1 MLKRLHTSHAGTPRS
16 TRVTDPEQKRILSPT
31 SAPIFFAFFTW
42 GFGTGAQHLARPLF
56 AYALTGNTF
65 LVAVVIGMNAI
76 PRIFTGP
83 ITGYLADRVGRKP
96 LVMFGAALRG
106 VSNVGQFMAG
116 DFATF
121 LVLEFIGQIGVSM
134 WNTSANVLL
143 SDMTITSNR
152 GRALALRQ
160 MSTRLGFVAG
170 PALAGIVAATVS
182 LPAVF
187 LINGASKVVIVA
199 TVFFMVKETKPEPK
213 LKLASAD
220 DDLVAEPA
228 RKAVLRTMRTRSF
241 VALSI
246 TIIGFSMTQTA
257 VLQALVP
264 IYASEELGVS
274 KSSVGL
280 IVGLA
285 AFISFLVAFPNGM
298 LADRFGR
305 KISIVPGLLLLALA
319 STLLTVSDTFILVLF
334 AVSIQGSGEGMTMG
348 TTHTYA
354 MDIAPEEHRGSFLGT
369 VMMFQAFGAF
379 LGPIAI
385 GAIYHSIGRPY
396 AFGTLAV
403 WLIIAALTMAL
414 IGRETAGSRAY
425 HKTDPVPTSSTTGGG
440 Q

>member
-1 MLKRLHTSHAGTPRS
+1 M
-16 TRVTDPEQKRILSPT
+16 TDPDQKRILTPT
-31 SAPIFFAFFTW
+31 SAPIFFSFFTW

-96 LVMFGAALRG
+96 LAMFGAALRG

-121 LVLEFIGQIGVSM
+121 LVLEFVGQIGVSM
-134 WNTSANVLL
+134 WNTSSNVLL
-143 SDMTITSNR
+143 SDITSTGNR

-170 PALAGIVAATVS
+170 PALAGLVAATIS

-187 LINGASKVVIVA
+187 LINGASKVVIVL
-199 TVFFMVKETKPEPK
+199 TVFFMVKETKPQPK
-213 LKLASAD
+213 AVIAASATD
-220 DDLVAEPA
+220 APAVEAESP
-228 RKAVLRTMRTRSF
+228 RTVVLRAMRTRSF
-241 VALSI
+241 VALAL
-246 TIIGFSMTQTA
+246 TIVGFSMTQTA
-257 VLQALVP
+257 VLQALLP
-264 IYASEELGVS
+264 IYASQELGVGES
-274 KSSVGL
+274 GVGL
-280 IVGLA
+280 LVGLA
-285 AFISFLVAFPNGM
+285 AFLAFLVAFPNGM

-305 KISIVPGLLLLALA
+305 KVSMVPGLLLLAAA
-319 STLLTVSDTFILVLF
+319 STLLTVSDTFVLVLL

-354 MDIAPEEHRGSFLGT
+354 MDIAPEEHRGSFLGV
-369 VMMFQAFGAF
+369 VMMFQAVGAL
-379 LGPIAI
+379 LGPMVI
-385 GAIYHSIGRPY
+385 GAIYHSVGHAV

-403 WLIIAALTMAL
+403 WLTAAALAMAFL
-414 IGRETAGSRAY
+414 GRETAGPRA
-425 HKTDPVPTSSTTGGG
+425 VPSAEIISIESGR
-440 Q
+440 

>member
-1 MLKRLHTSHAGTPRS
+1 M
-16 TRVTDPEQKRILSPT
+16 TDPDQKRILSPAN
-31 SAPIFFAFFTW
+31 APIFFSFFTW

-121 LVLEFIGQIGVSM
+121 LVLEFVGQIGVSM

-143 SDMTITSNR
+143 SDVTSTGNR
-152 GRALALRQ
+152 GRVLALRQ

-170 PALAGIVAATVS
+170 PALAGVVAATIS

-187 LINGASKVVIVA
+187 LINGASKVVIVL
-199 TVFFMVKETKPEPK
+199 TVLFMVKETKPEKRPVET
-213 LKLASAD
+213 
-220 DDLVAEPA
+220 VAGVPEPA
-228 RKAVLRTMRTRSF
+228 GESPRTVVFRAMRTRSF
-241 VALSI
+241 LALSL
-246 TIIGFSMTQTA
+246 TIVGFAMTQTA
-257 VLQALVP
+257 VLQALLP
-264 IYASEELGVS
+264 IYASQELNVGES
-274 KSSVGL
+274 GVGL
-280 IVGLA
+280 LVGLA
-285 AFISFLVAFPNGM
+285 AFLAFLVAFPNGM

-305 KISIVPGLLLLALA
+305 KVSIVPGLLLLAIA
-319 STLLTVSDTFILVLF
+319 STLLTVSDTFILVLV

-354 MDIAPEEHRGSFLGT
+354 MDIAPTEHRGSFLGA

-379 LGPIAI
+379 LGPMVI
-385 GAIYHSIGRPY
+385 GAIYHNIGHSF

-403 WLIIAALTMAL
+403 WLTAAALAMAIL
-414 IGRETAGSRAY
+414 GRETAGSRAMP
-425 HKTDPVPTSSTTGGG
+425 HSETVPTGGG
-440 Q
+440 R

>member
-1 MLKRLHTSHAGTPRS
+1 M
-16 TRVTDPEQKRILSPT
+16 TDPDEKRILSP
-31 SAPIFFAFFTW
+31 SNAPIFFSFFTW

-96 LVMFGAALRG
+96 LAMFGAGLRG
-106 VSNVGQFMAG
+106 VTNVGQFMAT
-116 DFATF
+116 DIETF
-121 LVLEFIGQIGVSM
+121 LILEFIGQIGVSM
-134 WNTSANVLL
+134 WNTSSNVLL
-143 SDMTITSNR
+143 SDITSTGNR

-170 PALAGIVAATVS
+170 PALAGVVAAIIS

-187 LINGASKVVIVA
+187 LINGASKVVIVL
-199 TVFFMVKETKPEPK
+199 TVLFMVKETRPERRQPTAPAATDA
-213 LKLASAD
+213 LPVEAESPRSA
-220 DDLVAEPA
+220 VVRAM
-228 RKAVLRTMRTRSF
+228 KTRSF
-241 VALSI
+241 VALAI

-257 VLQALVP
+257 VLQALLP

-274 KSSVGL
+274 DSSVGL
-280 IVGLA
+280 LVSLA
-285 AFISFLVAFPNGM
+285 AFLAFLVAFPNGM

-305 KISIVPGLLLLALA
+305 KVSMVPGLLLLAA
-319 STLLTVSDTFILVLF
+319 AATLLTVSDTFVLVLF

-354 MDIAPEEHRGSFLGT
+354 MDIAPPEHRGSFLGV
-369 VMMFQAFGAF
+369 VMMLQAVGAL
-379 LGPIAI
+379 LGPMVI
-385 GAIYHSIGRPY
+385 GAIYHSVGHAV

-403 WLIIAALTMAL
+403 WLVIAAAAMAAM
-414 IGRETAGSRAY
+414 GRETAGPRAVQE
-425 HKTDPVPTSSTTGGG
+425 TEAITMGNR

>member
-1 MLKRLHTSHAGTPRS
+1 M
-16 TRVTDPEQKRILSPT
+16 TDPDQKRILSPT
-31 SAPIFFAFFTW
+31 SAPIFFSFFTW

-96 LVMFGAALRG
+96 LAMFGAALRG

-116 DFATF
+116 DFTTF
-121 LVLEFIGQIGVSM
+121 LVLEFVGQIGVSM
-134 WNTSANVLL
+134 WNTSSNVLL
-143 SDMTITSNR
+143 SDMTTTGNR

-170 PALAGIVAATVS
+170 PALAGLVAATIS

-187 LINGASKVVIVA
+187 LINGASKVVIVL

-213 LKLASAD
+213 VAVAPSATD
-220 DDLVAEPA
+220 APAVEAESP
-228 RKAVLRTMRTRSF
+228 RTVVFRAMRTRSF
-241 VALSI
+241 VALAL

-257 VLQALVP
+257 VLQALLP
-264 IYASEELGVS
+264 IYASQELGVGES
-274 KSSVGL
+274 GVGL
-280 IVGLA
+280 LVGLA
-285 AFISFLVAFPNGM
+285 AFLAFLVAFPNGM

-305 KISIVPGLLLLALA
+305 KVSMVPGLLLLAAA
-319 STLLTVSDTFILVLF
+319 SMLLTVSDTFVLVLL

-354 MDIAPEEHRGSFLGT
+354 MDIAPEEHRGSFLGV

-379 LGPIAI
+379 LGPIVI
-385 GAIYHSIGRPY
+385 GAIYHNVGHAV

-403 WLIIAALTMAL
+403 WLTAAALTMAL
-414 IGRETAGSRAY
+414 LGKETAGPRA
-425 HKTDPVPTSSTTGGG
+425 VASAESISIESGR
-440 Q
+440 